1 MRICYFDYSKSTTE
15 CSFYYI
21 IVIITDMFAKNIKNL
36 RKEITRNNGQKPL
49 RNNLRKVINY
59 ERHVVP
65 FQINFKGIII
75 MSSLENLALNIVG
88 IM

>member
-1 MRICYFDYSKSTTE
+1 
-15 CSFYYI
+15 
-21 IVIITDMFAKNIKNL
+21 MFAKNIKNL

-59 ERHVVP
+59 ERHVGHVVP

>member
-1 MRICYFDYSKSTTE
+1 
-15 CSFYYI
+15 
-21 IVIITDMFAKNIKNL
+21 MFAKNIKNL